1 MNVKRLTTASTA
13 LVVVD
18 FQERFRGAVFGFDE
32 AAARAAILVSAA
44 RLLNI
49 HTVVSEQYPKGLGHT
64 VEPLASVLGDAEILE
79 KTVFPASRAEG
90 FDLNGSSQV
99 ILSGVEAHVCVAQ
112 TALDL
117 LDSGLEVFIPADAVA
132 SRNELDRDIAIE
144 RLRNSGAVITTV
156 EAVVFELAGGAGHP
170 LFKDLQGLIK

>member
-1 MNVKRLTTASTA
+1 MIVKRLRTASTA